1 MKVYELVNVIK
12 NSYSSININNYYN
25 KRMMGLISDK
35 GIDDMFYPSEELLNA
50 EIVDTM
56 YENETNTLIIYV
68 IK

>member
-35 GIDDMFYPSEELLNA
+35 GTDDMFYPSEELLNA

-56 YENETNTLIIYV
+56 YEDETNTLIIYV

>member
-35 GIDDMFYPSEELLNA
+35 GTDDMFYPSEELLNA

-56 YENETNTLIIYV
+56 YESETNTLIIYV

>member
-35 GIDDMFYPSEELLNA
+35 DIDDIFYPSEELLNA

-56 YENETNTLIIYV
+56 YEDETNTLIIYV

>member
-35 GIDDMFYPSEELLNA
+35 GTDDMFYPSEELLNA

>member
-35 GIDDMFYPSEELLNA
+35 GIDDMFYPSEELLNT

-56 YENETNTLIIYV
+56 YEDETNTLIIYV

>member
-35 GIDDMFYPSEELLNA
+35 GTDDMFYPSEELLNT

-56 YENETNTLIIYV
+56 YEDETNTLIIYV